1 MSFLTNELLIIYT
14 NKTNK
19 NVNYVHLYCNTNLF
33 REKFYLL
40 LSTVVS
46 LKEILLMLSC
56 ITRFLPA
63 AKILRNLIRLINT
76 ELISFFTKTDM

>member
-33 REKFYLL
+33 TEKFYLS
-40 LSTVVS
+40 LSTV
-46 LKEILLMLSC
+46 
-56 ITRFLPA
+56 
-63 AKILRNLIRLINT
+63 
-76 ELISFFTKTDM
+76 IS